1 MTTEMQ
7 PATDS
12 AATTAS
18 APSSDGVVLEV
29 DGLRTWFQ
37 TLDGTVKAVDGVSF
51 SIQRGQTLGVVGESG
66 CGKSVT
72 AMSVMRLIERPG
84 RIVAGTAKLSG
95 TNLLALSEKEMEA
108 TRGDRMSMIF
118 QEPMT
123 SLNPVYTCGD
133 QIMEAVTQHSGMGA
147 GEARQRAIEMLVKVG
162 ISEPAQRARQY
173 PHELSGGMRQR
184 VMIAMALSTEPELL
198 IADEPTTAL
207 DVTIQAQ
214 ILELMK
220 ELREQN
226 DMAIMLITH
235 DLGVVAEMADEV
247 VVMYGGK
254 VVERSDAIT
263 IYEQPHHPYTK
274 GLLASIPKLGE
285 KRKRLEVIR
294 GVVPNPLNLP
304 SGCLFK
310 RRCPVAMAVCDSP
323 PPVRLLAEDHIS
335 RCWLTPDGEPPEVGA
350 DAKAEEAAAAAL
362 ETLRRASHAGR
373 SDDHRRQGSRL
384 VTDPSTTQRP
394 DSAGGPRASPCYGS
408 RTWSSTSPSRVASS
422 ASAPLLLCARSMASR
437 SR

>member
-1 MTTEMQ
+1 VTAPTEKLAGEVTGSGADM
-7 PATDS
+7 
-12 AATTAS
+12 
-18 APSSDGVVLEV
+18 VLEV
-29 DGLRTWFQ
+29 DGLRTWFD

-51 SIQRGQTLGVVGESG
+51 GIGQGQTLGVVGESG
-66 CGKSVT
+66 CGKSVM
-72 AMSVMRLIERPG
+72 AMSVMGLIERPG
-84 RIVAGTAKLSG
+84 RIVGGSARLRGSD
-95 TNLLALSEKEMEA
+95 LLTLSEKEMEA
-108 TRGDRMSMIF
+108 TRGDRIAMIF

-123 SLNPVYTCGD
+123 SLNPVFTCGD
-133 QIMEAVTQHSGMGA
+133 QITEALTLHRDIGSKA
-147 GEARQRAIEMLVKVG
+147 AHERAIEMLARVG
-162 ISEPAQRARQY
+162 IPDPRQRARQY

-247 VVMYGGK
+247 VVMYGGR

-285 KRKRLEVIR
+285 RRRRLDVIR

-310 RRCPVAMAVCDSP
+310 RRCPMAMPVCDTP
-323 PPVRLLAEDHIS
+323 PPVRSLGEDHLS
-335 RCWLTPDGEPPEVGA
+335 RCWLGPDGEAPQIGRDASPEVA
-350 DAKAEEAAAAAL
+350 TAAAL
-362 ETLRRASHAGR
+362 ELSVEAPVLPEPVI
-373 SDDHRRQGSRL
+373 SDKKGS
-384 VTDPSTTQRP
+384 
-394 DSAGGPRASPCYGS
+394 GS
-408 RTWSSTSPSRVASS
+408 
-422 ASAPLLLCARSMASR
+422 
-437 SR
+437 